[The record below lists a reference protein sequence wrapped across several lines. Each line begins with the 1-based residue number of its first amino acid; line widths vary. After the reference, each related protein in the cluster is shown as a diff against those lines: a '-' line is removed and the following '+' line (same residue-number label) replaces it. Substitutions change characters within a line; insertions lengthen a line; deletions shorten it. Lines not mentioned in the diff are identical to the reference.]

1 MEPKWKI
8 SVEKREPL
16 RAVYAYALTE
26 TPEEDAW
33 KKIQAWAGQ
42 KGLLAKEKG
51 TKVFGRNTYPTDNPE
66 PHGYE
71 LYITVDESTEA
82 DGEII
87 AGEISG
93 GLYAVLKST
102 FLIGITHAW
111 LSLWRW
117 LDESEYE
124 FIGWRKGEHG
134 WVNGYEEYLNPFD
147 DKTQD
152 EWLFNL
158 MIPIK

>member
-33 KKIQAWAGQ
+33 KKIQVWAGQ

-51 TKVFGRNTYPTDNPE
+51 TKVFGRNTYPTDNLE

-71 LYITVDESTEA
+71 
-82 DGEII
+82 
-87 AGEISG
+87 
-93 GLYAVLKST
+93 
-102 FLIGITHAW
+102 

-124 FIGWRKGEHG
+124 FIGWRKEEHG
-134 WVNGYEEYLNPFD
+134 WVSGYEEHLNPFD
-147 DKTQD
+147 NKTQN
-152 EWLFNL
+152 ELLFNL
-158 MIPIK
+158 MIPIKK